1 VVEDE
6 EPLRLLV
13 IEVLRRRGYK
23 VIEAKSGAEA
33 LRIWPQHREDV
44 QVLLTDIVMPDG
56 VSGWELAKR
65 LQSDKAG
72 LSVIYT
78 SGYSPDFVDEDGR
91 FLEGRVFLQKPY
103 DPETLVD
110 KIRACISGK

>member
-1 VVEDE
+1 
-6 EPLRLLV
+6 
-13 IEVLRRRGYK
+13 
-23 VIEAKSGAEA
+23 
-33 LRIWPQHREDV
+33 
-44 QVLLTDIVMPDG
+44 VLLTDIVMPDG

-103 DPETLVD
+103 NPETLVD